1 MELENLV
8 SSGKQRGQ
16 VYNIQMDVNFRS
28 KYKYFVEK
36 IKVLSRNSLAPWNE
50 KYSQESESST
60 AVIKNI

>member
-1 MELENLV
+1 
-8 SSGKQRGQ
+8 
-16 VYNIQMDVNFRS
+16 MDVNFRS

>member
-36 IKVLSRNSLAPWNE
+36 IKVLSRNSLAP
-50 KYSQESESST
+50 
-60 AVIKNI
+60 